1 MKFELG
7 QKVKYK
13 RRVMKKKLTEF
24 LMIKNFSE
32 NEEKEIKR
40 REFIE
45 LSKERFGYIMGRRN
59 LVFKTI
65 FSVNYG
71 SENCDSDGNY
81 ESDFI
86 DIVRQEK
93 RFAYV
98 VAYDM
103 GHTDYV
109 LEEDLKEINKEEIME
124 KVYRWWDHLTE
135 DEQLKIM
142 LGHFPEQVKE
152 DTDIDKMFGDMPDD
166 IQLWIYNKGN
176 K

>member
-24 LMIKNFSE
+24 LMIKDFSE

-40 REFIE
+40 RKFIE
-45 LSKERFGYIMGRRN
+45 LNKERFGYIMGRRN

-86 DIVRQEK
+86 DIIRQEK
-93 RFAYV
+93 KFAYV

-109 LEEDLKEINKEEIME
+109 LEEDLRE
-124 KVYRWWDHLTE
+124 V
-135 DEQLKIM
+135 
-142 LGHFPEQVKE
+142 
-152 DTDIDKMFGDMPDD
+152 
-166 IQLWIYNKGN
+166 
-176 K
+176 